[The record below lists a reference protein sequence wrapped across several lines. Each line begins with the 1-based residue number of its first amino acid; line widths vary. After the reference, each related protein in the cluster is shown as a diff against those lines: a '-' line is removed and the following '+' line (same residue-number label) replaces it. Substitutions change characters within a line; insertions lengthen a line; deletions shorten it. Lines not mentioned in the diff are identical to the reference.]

1 MNMQFPDYGIL
12 YIDDEEKSL
21 KYFEAIFADLAP
33 IFVARSPAEGF
44 RIFSENHERIG
55 LVLSDKKMPDES
67 GIELLGR
74 IREVDSRPLR
84 VLVTAFSDLT
94 LAVDAFNDGL
104 LYSYFSKP
112 WDPTDLEHHIVKAL
126 RHFCLE
132 REREKI
138 LEEKTEVIEQLLMA
152 DKVASIGILST
163 GLNHHVR
170 NALTVFR
177 TFYDMLPFQ
186 LEEELGGRPRDE
198 SFWTEFYE
206 EVGGQINR
214 ITSML
219 SSLSDGSDL
228 ALVPDSED
236 FCLKGVVESATE
248 MVFGNS
254 GQYEATIKASEEL
267 PIVKGDPRRI
277 SQMVR
282 ILLQE
287 AKIAM
292 PESGKVE
299 IRVVRRDDLA
309 GIKLTILDSGVLIP
323 EEDLKHLFE
332 PFYVR
337 AQRPED
343 LGSNF
348 LACYLTAFSHGGTI
362 RAYRSKDQR
371 NAIEVCLPLVPPGK
385 ERVEMIRQVRDFSSR
400 QLRDTNITAQ

>member
-1 MNMQFPDYGIL
+1 MNPQFPDFGIL
-12 YIDDEEKSL
+12 YVDDEVKSL
-21 KYFEAIFADLAP
+21 KYFEAIFEDVAP
-33 IFVARSPAEGF
+33 IYTAQTPAEGF
-44 RIFSENHERIG
+44 RLFSEHHEQIG

-67 GIELLGR
+67 GIELLTR
-74 IREVDSRPLR
+74 IRDVDPRPLR
-84 VLVTAFSDLT
+84 ILVTAFSDLG

-112 WDPTDLEHHIVKAL
+112 WDPEDLEHRLVKAM

-132 REREKI
+132 KEKEKI
-138 LEEKTEVIEQLLMA
+138 LGEKTEVIEELLMA

-177 TFYDMLPFQ
+177 TFYDMLPMQ
-186 LEEELGGRPRDE
+186 LEEELGGKPKDE
-198 SFWTEFYE
+198 AFWTEFYD
-206 EVGGQINR
+206 EVGGQIHR

-228 ALVPDSED
+228 ALHPDSEE
-236 FCLKGVVESATE
+236 FCMKGVVESAAE
-248 MVFGNS
+248 MVLGD
-254 GQYEATIKASEEL
+254 SEEYTTKICVTNDL
-267 PIVKGDPRRI
+267 PLVKGDPHRI
-277 SQMVR
+277 NQMIR
-282 ILLQE
+282 IVLLE
-287 AKIAM
+287 ATKAM
-292 PESGKVE
+292 GEAGEVE
-299 IRVVRRDDLA
+299 VHLATREEDCGVV
-309 GIKLTILDSGVLIP
+309 LTVLDSGELIP

-362 RAYRSKDQR
+362 RAYRSNDQR
-371 NAIEVCLPLVPPGK
+371 NAIEITLPLVPPGK
-385 ERVEMIRQVRDFSSR
+385 ERVEMIQQVRDFSCR
-400 QLRDTNITAQ
+400 QLRDGAALTR

>member
-1 MNMQFPDYGIL
+1 MQFPEFGIL
-12 YIDDEEKSL
+12 YIDDEVKSL

-33 IFVARSPAEGF
+33 VYVAQSPAEGF
-44 RIFSENHERIG
+44 KLFCEHHEQIG

-74 IREVDSRPLR
+74 IREVDPRPLR
-84 VLVTAFSDLT
+84 VLVTAFSDLS

-112 WDPTDLEHHIVKAL
+112 WDPSDLEHHMVKAL

-138 LEEKTEVIEQLLMA
+138 LAEKTEVIDQLLMA

-177 TFYDMLPFQ
+177 TFYDMLPLQ

-198 SFWTEFYE
+198 SFWTDFYE

-228 ALVPDSED
+228 ALIPDSED
-236 FCLKGVVESATE
+236 FCLKGVVESASE
-248 MVFGNS
+248 MIFGGIDRYS
-254 GQYEATIKASEEL
+254 ILIKEDEDL
-267 PIVKGDPRRI
+267 PIMKGDPRRI

-287 AKIAM
+287 AKMAM
-292 PESGKVE
+292 PESGDIE
-299 IRVVRRDDLA
+299 IELRRREELA
-309 GIKLTILDSGVLIP
+309 GIKLTILDSGELIP

-362 RAYRSKDQR
+362 RAYRSEDGR
-371 NAIEVCLPLVPPGK
+371 NAIEVCLPLFPPGK

-400 QLRDTNITAQ
+400 QLRDPSNLAQ